1 MILPWDLSSRVAG
14 MLFEILTFPLVR
26 RTCKCIK

>member
-14 MLFEILTFPLVR
+14 MLFETLSFMLVR
-26 RTCKCIK
+26 RTCNCIR